1 MNKISIA
8 IVAAA
13 ALGATRIFGDTTAD
27 NPASVEARARAGIEK
42 GLDWLLACQQTNGV
56 WSSKDF
62 PALTALPAW
71 ALSAS
76 GREKDQEAIRK
87 AADFIKG
94 CAQAD
99 GGIYAVVPGRRGGS
113 LGTYNTAICMTALH
127 YCDNAGSTRIIQKAR
142 EYVAATQLLGDDEY
156 RGGFGYEKGTERPYA
171 DLNNSSWAISAMRLT
186 QDVEERRPA
195 GEKRVDIDW
204 DAALGFVDRMQLKPG
219 QKDVSADDAG
229 GFLYKPE
236 TKKGG
241 MPPGGKPPAGMGG
254 KPPEGG
260 MGDRPAMAATAT
272 GGRPMLR
279 SYGSITYSG
288 ILSMIYA
295 QVGRDDPR
303 VVSAIDYARRHWT
316 LDENPGMG
324 QQGVYYYFTIMARA
338 LSLLDI
344 DALPSA
350 KEGGEPIPWRD
361 ELVEKVLSLQNEDGS
376 WANGNNRFW
385 EANPVL
391 STSYGVLT
399 LQYALRLYRGDAKK

>member
-1 MNKISIA
+1 MKKNAIA
-8 IVAAA
+8 IVAATV
-13 ALGATRIFGDTTAD
+13 LGTARIFGDTTAD
-27 NPASVEARARAGIEK
+27 NPASVEARARAGIER
-42 GLDWLLACQQTNGV
+42 GLNWLIARQQTNGV
-56 WSSKDF
+56 WSSKEF

-71 ALSAS
+71 ALSAA
-76 GREKDQEAIRK
+76 GREQDRQAIQK
-87 AADFIKG
+87 AADFIKS
-94 CAQAD
+94 CAQPD
-99 GGIYAVVPGRRGGS
+99 GGIYAIVPGRRGGS
-113 LGTYNTAICMTALH
+113 LGTYNTAISMTALH
-127 YCDNAGSTRIIQKAR
+127 YCDNAGSVRIIQKAR

-156 RGGFGYEKGTERPYA
+156 RGGFGYEKNTERPYA

-219 QKDVSADDAG
+219 QKDVTPDDVG

-236 TKKGG
+236 TKKEGLPG
-241 MPPGGKPPAGMGG
+241 AGKPPAGLGGKPPAGGMGG
-254 KPPEGG
+254 KPVVPT
-260 MGDRPAMAATAT
+260 AA

-344 DALPSA
+344 NELPSA
-350 KEGGEPIPWRD
+350 KEGGAPIPWRD
-361 ELVEKVLSLQNEDGS
+361 ELVEKVLSLQNQDGS

-399 LQYALRLYRGDAKK
+399 LEYALRMYRGDTKE

>member
-1 MNKISIA
+1 MKKTAIA
-8 IVAAA
+8 IVAATV
-13 ALGATRIFGDTTAD
+13 LGTAQLFGDTPAD
-27 NPASVEARARAGIEK
+27 NSASVEARARAGIEK
-42 GLDWLLACQQTNGV
+42 GLDWLLAQQQTNGV

-71 ALSAS
+71 ALSAV
-76 GREKDQEAIRK
+76 GREKDQKAIQK
-87 AADFIKG
+87 AADFIKS
-94 CAQAD
+94 CAQPD
-99 GGIYAVVPGRRGGS
+99 GGIYATVPGRRGGA
-113 LGTYNTAICMTALH
+113 LGTYNTAISMTALH
-127 YCDNAGSTRIIQKAR
+127 YCDNAGAVRIIQKAR

-156 RGGFGYEKGTERPYA
+156 RGGFGYEKNTERPYA

-186 QDVEERRPA
+186 QDVEEQRPA

-204 DAALGFVDRMQLKPG
+204 DAALGFVDRMQLKLG
-219 QKDVSADDAG
+219 QKDVTPDDVG

-236 TKKGG
+236 TKREG
-241 MPPGGKPPAGMGG
+241 MPGKPPAGGVGGG
-254 KPPEGG
+254 KPTVPT
-260 MGDRPAMAATAT
+260 AA

-344 DALPSA
+344 NELPSA
-350 KEGGEPIPWRD
+350 KEGEAPIPWRD
-361 ELVEKVLSLQNEDGS
+361 ALVEKVLSLQNEDGS

-399 LQYALRLYRGDAKK
+399 LEYALRMYRADAKK